1 MPRREWTAGL
11 AAGPRRRLSAAA
23 VQDCLDQLDNIP
35 SSNLPDWA
43 SAPRRN
49 QFAADVASAVFARA
63 LLHRMSPDEVFRNRT
78 KRAGDAAALGFL
90 ARAAPGRG
98 QGCRVVALLQGQQ
111 RLARLRA
118 CFGKRN
124 NRVG

>member
-35 SSNLPDWA
+35 SNNLPDWA

-49 QFAADVASAVFARA
+49 QFAADVAGAIFARP
-63 LLHRMSPDEVFRNRT
+63 LLHRMAPDEILSDCAE
-78 KRAGDAAALGFL
+78 RAGYSAALGFL

-98 QGCRVVALLQGQQ
+98 QGCRVVAILQCQQ
-111 RLARLRA
+111 RLARFRA